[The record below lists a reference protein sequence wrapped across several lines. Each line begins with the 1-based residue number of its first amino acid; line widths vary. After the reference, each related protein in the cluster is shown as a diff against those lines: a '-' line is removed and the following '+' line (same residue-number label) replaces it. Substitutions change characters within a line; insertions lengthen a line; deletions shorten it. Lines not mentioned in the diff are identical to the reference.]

1 MSIKIAYEII
11 MHPDPAKA
19 KILTNIAIWGLEQDT
34 TRLRLYDERI
44 VMADIS
50 KVQKLTGFSALFLLV
65 IDHWSISRAFCM
77 SLILLSLE
85 VGCALLATVPSTCT
99 PLWNIQKRCAHLGL
113 YVWNG
118 SKWYIT
124 LSNIETCSTPFSMW
138 VQVVSK
144 YGDST
149 CLPTHTHIY
158 NYIYNYIY
166 TVYFYLYIHHNLQ
179 DQPLLRMG
187 PTTRHPT
194 TLTNAFGLLAP
205 WDCLSLSRGP
215 DQEFGWY
222 IVVLF
227 MLFTI
232 FTLYIW
238 LLVYIISYFFV
249 LLWYDISC
257 RWTCISV
264 WS

>member
-1 MSIKIAYEII
+1 
-11 MHPDPAKA
+11 MHPDPSKA

-149 CLPTHTHIY
+149 CLPTHTHTYIIIFIIIIY
-158 NYIYNYIY
+158 ILYIFIYIYI
-166 TVYFYLYIHHNLQ
+166 TTCKISHFQGWVP
-179 DQPLLRMG
+179 QPDIPLLLRMLLDYW
-187 PTTRHPT
+187 RHETAFRYPEDLIKSLGD
-194 TLTNAFGLLAP
+194 TL
-205 WDCLSLSRGP
+205 
-215 DQEFGWY
+215 
-222 IVVLF
+222 
-227 MLFTI
+227 
-232 FTLYIW
+232 
-238 LLVYIISYFFV
+238 
-249 LLWYDISC
+249 
-257 RWTCISV
+257 
-264 WS
+264 

>member
-1 MSIKIAYEII
+1 MCVACNGTLDL
-11 MHPDPAKA
+11 HPPLKYPEEVRSP
-19 KILTNIAIWGLEQDT
+19 WSVCLE
-34 TRLRLYDERI
+34 
-44 VMADIS
+44 
-50 KVQKLTGFSALFLLV
+50 
-65 IDHWSISRAFCM
+65 
-77 SLILLSLE
+77 
-85 VGCALLATVPSTCT
+85 
-99 PLWNIQKRCAHLGL
+99 
-113 YVWNG
+113 
-118 SKWYIT
+118 
-124 LSNIETCSTPFSMW
+124 W
-138 VQVVSK
+138 VQMIHNFVKYWNLQHSILHVSAGSFK
-144 YGDST
+144 IWWFNM
-149 CLPTHTHIY
+149 PPHTHTHIY

-166 TVYFYLYIHHNLQ
+166 TVYIYLYIHHNLQ